1 MKKKAAAKRKKA
13 AKKRAKKEGQLQT
26 VAVLTSGGDAPGM
39 NCAVRAVVRTA
50 VAQGLSPK
58 TVHHGFAGLIE
69 GDIHGAT
76 LATVGGIINQG
87 GTVLGSTRCEEFK
100 TEKGRRRA
108 MVHLRKQDVDAL
120 VVIGGDGSFRGA
132 EALHREFDFPCVGV
146 PATIDNDIAGT
157 DYAIGFDTALNT
169 ALGAVD
175 KIRDTATSH
184 ERLFV
189 IEVMGRDAG
198 FIALETGIGGGAEAI
213 LMPEVPFD
221 LQKVCEKIEKGI
233 ARGKRSSIIVVA
245 EGAGSSIEIGYR
257 IRKMLNVDTR
267 VAVIGHLQR
276 GGSPTALDRM
286 VASQLGRAAVETL
299 IEGHAGLMV
308 GLVSGQVKTYPLSHA
323 WESKKEINPEL
334 LRLAEILS
342 L

>member
-1 MKKKAAAKRKKA
+1 MPPSVDRI
-13 AKKRAKKEGQLQT
+13 G
-26 VAVLTSGGDAPGM
+26 VLTGGGDCPGL
-39 NCAVRAVVRTA
+39 NAVIRAVVKTA
-50 VAQGLSPK
+50 TNEYGWQVMGIEN
-58 TVHHGFAGLIE
+58 GFEGLIQP
-69 GDIHGAT
+69 DMVRTLT
-76 LATVGGIINQG
+76 LADVRGLLPRG
-87 GTVLGSTRCEEFK
+87 GTILGSARCEEFK
-100 TEKGRRRA
+100 TKEGRQKA
-108 MVHLRKQDVDAL
+108 VAQLKKHDVDSL
-120 VVIGGDGSFRGA
+120 VVIGGDGSFHGA
-132 EALHREFDFPCVGV
+132 EALHREFGFSTVGV

-169 ALGAVD
+169 ALGAID

-267 VAVIGHLQR
+267 VTVIGHLQR

-286 VASQLGRAAVETL
+286 VASQLGRAAVEVL
-299 IEGHAGLMV
+299 VEGRSGLMV
-308 GLVSGQVKTYPLSHA
+308 GLVSGKVKTYALSHA
-323 WESKKEINPEL
+323 WESKKQIDPEL